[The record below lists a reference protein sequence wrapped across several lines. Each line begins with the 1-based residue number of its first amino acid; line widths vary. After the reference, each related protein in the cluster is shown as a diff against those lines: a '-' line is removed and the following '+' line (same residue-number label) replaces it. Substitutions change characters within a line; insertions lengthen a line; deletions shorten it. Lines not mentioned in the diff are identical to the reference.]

1 MRDILVISLVVVFA
15 VMALRRPWIGVM
27 LWTWISIMNPHR
39 YAWGFATTAPVA
51 MIAALVTL
59 LGLLLPASAS
69 PRSRAR
75 RYGCSWH
82 FRYGSRCP
90 GCAA

>member
-1 MRDILVISLVVVFA
+1 
-15 VMALRRPWIGVM
+15 MALRRPWIGVM

-59 LGLLLPASAS
+59 LGLLFTRERESPFKGAPVWLFLAFSVWITLSWLCGVDPAGDYAS
-69 PRSRAR
+69 GTR
-75 RYGCSWH
+75 
-82 FRYGSRCP
+82 
-90 GCAA
+90 